1 MSRLATPLSVLAIA
15 GASVALVACGSSGD
29 SSSGADASATTKSGA
44 NGTQNA
50 AFEKYRQC
58 LKDNGVT
65 LPDRGQRPNGGDGN
79 GGGYGPPPG
88 ADGGDGQPPTGT
100 NAQPPTGTDGAPPS
114 DGNGNGGGAGGPGFF
129 GGGQPDAKTQK
140 AMQACAKLRPQFRGG
155 GYGDGT
161 RNGGGRP
168 PQQNIKAFTPYL
180 TCLKDQGLDVK
191 VSDGFN
197 ALRNL
202 KASDP
207 KVQAAFK
214 TCQSKLPQ
222 RPGGGNGRQQT
233 STTGSTT

>member
-15 GASVALVACGSSGD
+15 GASIALVACGSSGD
-29 SSSGADASATTKSGA
+29 DSSAGAKATSTSGA

-65 LPDRGQRPNGGDGN
+65 LPDRGQRGG

-88 ADGGDGQPPTGT
+88 ADGGQPPTGT
-100 NAQPPTGTDGAPPS
+100 N
-114 DGNGNGGGAGGPGFF
+114 GNGGPGFF

-140 AMQACAKLRPQFRGG
+140 AMQACAKYRPQLRG
-155 GYGDGT
+155 GYG
-161 RNGGGRP
+161 NGGQR
-168 PQQNIKAFTPYL
+168 PQQDVKAFTPYL
-180 TCLKDQGLDVK
+180 TCLKTQGLDVK

-197 ALRNL
+197 ALRDL

-214 TCQSKLPQ
+214 ACQSKLPQ
-222 RPGGGNGRQQT
+222 RPGNGTGQQQT
-233 STTGSTT
+233 TTSSGSST

>member
-15 GASVALVACGSSGD
+15 GSSIALVACGSSD
-29 SSSGADASATTKSGA
+29 RSSSGAGASTNASGGA

-65 LPDRGQRPNGGDGN
+65 LPDRGPRGGN
-79 GGGYGPPPG
+79 
-88 ADGGDGQPPTGT
+88 
-100 NAQPPTGTDGAPPS
+100 
-114 DGNGNGGGAGGPGFF
+114 GGPGFF
-129 GGGQPDAKTQK
+129 GGGQADAKTQK

-155 GYGDGT
+155 DGDG
-161 RNGGGRP
+161 RR
-168 PQQNIKAFTPYL
+168 PQQDVKAFTPYL
-180 TCLKDQGLDVK
+180 TCLKGQGLDVT

-197 ALRNL
+197 ALRDL

-214 TCQSKLPQ
+214 ACQSKLPQ
-222 RPGGGNGRQQT
+222 RPDGQQQT
-233 STTGSTT
+233 TTSSSSSST